1 MRLKKIKLAGFKSF
15 VDPTTVLTPSN
26 LVCVVGPN
34 GCGKSN
40 TIDAVRWVM
49 GESSAKNL
57 RGSSMADVIFN
68 GSSSRKPVGQASVEL
83 VFENTQGRLGGEYSQ
98 YSEISIKRIVS
109 RDGQSSYHLNGTRCR
124 RRDITDIFLG
134 TGLGPRSYAIIEQG
148 TVSRMIE
155 AKPEELRVFIEE
167 AAGISKYKERRRET
181 ETRIRH
187 TRENLERISDLC
199 DELDKRLATLQRQ
212 ARTAERYK
220 ELKEEER
227 VLKAQLLALR
237 FQNLDTLV
245 NGRDQAVKSE
255 ETKLI
260 SHMTELSGID
270 TATEDQREQQIEA
283 NEHFNEIQGR
293 YYAVGSEIARLEQSI
308 HHSKDSRS
316 RHEKELDDVEHA
328 WQEAQTHR
336 DSDNEAIETLKM
348 DIEVLDE
355 QLFIVRDSEQESAAM
370 LVQAEDNMQAW
381 QSEWDDF
388 NRQSS
393 EQVRKAEVER
403 ARIQHLERNF
413 DQLSHRITR
422 LEDERASLSAGD
434 LEEEIELLQL
444 QREELSEQLSQLKHE
459 LEQQR
464 DTLTQEREMSQ
475 TLSSELNAERSRL
488 QSLEG
493 RKSSL
498 EALQQQALGKQ
509 KNAVNDWLQA
519 NELGDAQRL
528 AQSLEVDSGWERAV
542 ETVLGLNLESVCV
555 SGLSKV
561 SHSLGEL
568 SQGSLGLFDVS
579 ALAPM
584 YPRATEAV
592 ALSDK
597 VRSSQALDSLLGG
610 VYVAE
615 DLAQAM
621 SLRVQLQARES
632 VITAEGVWL
641 GPDWLRLHKGND
653 EKSGVLARENE
664 LKELALEIE
673 ETAARVDEREELLS
687 QGRTRLHDLEQGREE
702 LQSSLNQSTQ
712 LLAQAESQLTARQ
725 ERLQQHWVRKER
737 LQKDI
742 AELFQQRT
750 QDEEQLAQARA
761 RLDEALMLNEES
773 EYQREAL
780 NQRRDEIK
788 SQLDEMRDRAR
799 NDRDSAHEIALKLQ
813 ACRSQV
819 DGTQQRL
826 LRTDGQLQHFS
837 KRRDELRAQL
847 ASDEDPVVEMTMQL
861 EELLQQRLMTEDDL
875 TQARKK
881 VEEIDLS
888 LRQLTEQRHQ
898 VDRKVQDVR
907 GELEKLRMGGQEYR
921 VRCQTV
927 KEQFDETGFV
937 MAEVLAQLSEDA
949 SEDRWADE
957 VVQIAQKIQRLGAIN
972 LAAIDEYAEQSE
984 RKRYLD
990 EQQNDLNEALSILEN
1005 AIRKIDKETRTRFKD
1020 TFDKVNSGVKELFP
1034 RLFGGGH
1041 AYLDL
1046 TGDDLLDTG
1055 VTIMARPPGKRNS
1068 SIHLLSGGEKA
1079 LTAVALVFSIF
1090 QLNPAPFC
1098 MLDEVDAPLDEANV
1112 GRFCELVKAMSE
1124 TVQFVFIT
1132 HNKTTMEMGDHL
1144 SGVTMH
1150 EPGVSR
1156 LVAVDMEEAV
1166 QMAGL

>member
-83 VFENTQGRLGGEYSQ
+83 VFENTEGRLGGEYSQ
-98 YSEISIKRIVS
+98 YNEISIKRVIS
-109 RDGQSSYHLNGTRCR
+109 RDGQSTYHLNGSRCR

-155 AKPEELRVFIEE
+155 ARPEELRVFIEE

-187 TRENLERISDLC
+187 TRENLERIGDLC
-199 DELDKRLATLQRQ
+199 DELDKRLSTLQRQ

-227 VLKAQLLALR
+227 TLKAQLLALR

-260 SHMTELSGID
+260 SHMTELSGIEA
-270 TATEDQREQQIEA
+270 ATEDQREQQIEA
-283 NEHFNEIQGR
+283 NEQFNEIQGR
-293 YYAVGSEIARLEQSI
+293 FYSVGSEIARLEQSI

-328 WQEAQTHR
+328 WKEAQAHR
-336 DSDNEAIETLKM
+336 DSDNDAIEALKM

-355 QLFIVRDSEQESAAM
+355 QLFTVRDSEQESAEM
-370 LVQAEDNMQAW
+370 LVQAEDNMHAW
-381 QSEWDDF
+381 QGEWDEF

-393 EQVRKAEVER
+393 EQVREAEVER
-403 ARIQHLERNF
+403 ARIQHLERNLE
-413 DQLSHRITR
+413 QLSQRIGR
-422 LEDERASLSAGD
+422 LEDERAGLSASD
-434 LEEEIELLQL
+434 LDEEIVVLQR
-444 QREELSEQLSQLKHE
+444 QREELDEQLDQLTHE

-464 DTLTQEREMSQ
+464 DNLTQEREMGHL
-475 TLSSELNAERSRL
+475 LSAELNAEQSRL

-528 AQSLEVDSGWERAV
+528 AQSLDVDAGWERAV
-542 ETVLGLNLESVCV
+542 ETVLGLQLESVCV
-555 SGLSKV
+555 SGLTEISQA
-561 SHSLGEL
+561 LGEL
-568 SQGSLGLFDVS
+568 TRGSLSLFDMAAPATHYQS
-579 ALAPM
+579 RTQIIALG
-584 YPRATEAV
+584 
-592 ALSDK
+592 DK

-610 VYVAE
+610 IFVAD

-621 SLRVQLQARES
+621 AIRTQLQAHES

-641 GPDWLRLHKGND
+641 GPDWLRVHKGDD

-664 LKELALEIE
+664 LKELALAIE
-673 ETAARVDEREELLS
+673 ETTARVNGLDDQLS
-687 QGRTRLHDLEQGREE
+687 EGHARLHDLEQGREA

-712 LLAQAESQLTARQ
+712 LLAQTESQLTARQ
-725 ERLQQHWVRKER
+725 ERLQQHLSRQDR

-742 AELFQQRT
+742 AELLQQRT
-750 QDEEQLAQARA
+750 QDDEHIAQARA

-780 NQRRDEIK
+780 NQRRDDIK

-813 ACRSQV
+813 AARSHV

-826 LRTDGQLQHFS
+826 QRTEGQLLHFS
-837 KRRDELRAQL
+837 KRRAELQAQL
-847 ASDEDPVVEMTMQL
+847 ASDEDPVLEMTMQL
-861 EELLQQRLMTEDDL
+861 EALLQQRLMTEDALAD
-875 TQARKK
+875 ARKK
-881 VEEIDLS
+881 VEEIDHR
-888 LRQLTEQRHQ
+888 LRELTEQRHL

-937 MAEVLAQLSEDA
+937 MSAVLEQLPENA
-949 SEDRWADE
+949 SEDRWGDE

-990 EQQNDLNEALSILEN
+990 EQQNDLNDALSILEN

-1020 TFDKVNSGVKELFP
+1020 TFDKVNGGVKELFP

-1112 GRFCELVKAMSE
+1112 GRFCELVKAMSK
-1124 TVQFVFIT
+1124 TVQFIFIT